1 MKLNNALTDVTVLEE
16 LGRRLARAR
25 IAASLT
31 QADLADRASVGKR
44 TVERIEAGGSVQ
56 LVSLIRVLRVL
67 DLLGVFDAIAPD
79 EGPGPMEMLER
90 QGKVRRRVSSSR
102 KAGVPGPTA
111 TPWVW
116 GDER

>member
-1 MKLNNALTDVTVLEE
+1 MT
-16 LGRRLARAR
+16 
-25 IAASLT
+25 
-31 QADLADRASVGKR
+31 
-44 TVERIEAGGSVQ
+44 
-56 LVSLIRVLRVL
+56 
-67 DLLGVFDAIAPD
+67 PD

>member
-1 MKLNNALTDVTVLEE
+1 MKLNNALTDATVLKE

-56 LVSLIRVLRVL
+56 LVSLIRVLRALNLLETL
-67 DLLGVFDAIAPD
+67 DVMTSD

-90 QGKVRRRVSSSR
+90 RGKVRRRVSSSR
-102 KAGVPGPTA
+102 KAGVPDPTA